1 MKVITETNQNTTM
14 NSVMVSIKLSIL
26 NIKCPH
32 WINTKPIWSDPEGS
46 FGSGD
51 DDLYNEAATEDSEGW
66 NPSDVS
72 FQISSSEQEK
82 QL

>member
-1 MKVITETNQNTTM
+1 MKVIMETNQNTTM
-14 NSVMVSIKLSIL
+14 NSVMVLKSSIL
-26 NIKCPH
+26 YHKTAD
-32 WINTKPIWSDPEGS
+32 WINMKPIWSDPEGS

-72 FQISSSEQEK
+72 F
-82 QL
+82 

>member
-1 MKVITETNQNTTM
+1 MKAITETNQNTMM
-14 NSVMVSIKLSIL
+14 NSVMVSKLSIFKHK
-26 NIKCPH
+26 NVR
-32 WINTKPIWSDPEGS
+32 WINIKPIWSDPEGS

-72 FQISSSEQEK
+72 FLIVSLKQEK
-82 QL
+82 Q

>member
-14 NSVMVSIKLSIL
+14 NSVMVSKLSIFKHKNARWT
-26 NIKCPH
+26 NI
-32 WINTKPIWSDPEGS
+32 KPIWSDPEGS

-72 FQISSSEQEK
+72 F
-82 QL
+82 

>member
-1 MKVITETNQNTTM
+1 M
-14 NSVMVSIKLSIL
+14 
-26 NIKCPH
+26 
-32 WINTKPIWSDPEGS
+32 KPIWSDPEGS

-72 FQISSSEQEK
+72 F
-82 QL
+82 